1 MKKRGAMELSM
12 NTIIVIVI
20 GITLLSL
27 GLVFIRAIC
36 KNIRNLAEG
45 AFEQADAE
53 IGRLQ
58 AVDRLLTI
66 SPNNIKLQQGK
77 SKAVD
82 VIIANFENVAISAS
96 VSAKS
101 ENPDIECKFADT
113 FSETSKTYTIDSGK
127 QANIKLIATEKGGE
141 LGIKVCNVEVHGD
154 VSGDTT
160 DSMLVTVEKKRG
172 FFE

>member
-12 NTIIVIVI
+12 NTIIIIVM

-27 GLVFIRAIC
+27 GLVFVRTIFG
-36 KNIRNLAEG
+36 NIGELSQS

-53 IGRLQ
+53 IGKLSN
-58 AVDRLLTI
+58 VDTLLTI
-66 SPNNIKLQQGK
+66 SPPNINLEKGK

-82 VIIANFENVAISAS
+82 IVIANFESKEVSFSAS
-96 VSAKS
+96 VQS
-101 ENPDIECKFADT
+101 EDQYLECKFADS
-113 FSETSKTYTIDSGK
+113 FSQTSKTYTTPSGE
-127 QANIKLIATEKGGE
+127 QANIKLIATEKGGA

-154 VSGDTT
+154 VSGDVT
-160 DSMLVTVEKKRG
+160 DSLLVNIVKKKG